1 MPASFPIASTLGAD
15 LLVLAKPRIT
25 VMVALTSA
33 AGFALASGPRI
44 DLPALASTVAGT
56 ALLAAGAST
65 LNQVVERD
73 VDRLMR
79 RTAARP
85 LPSGRLDPDVALAYG
100 ALLSLA
106 GVFLLALAVNALTAL
121 IGAATL
127 AGYVFL
133 YTPLKRI
140 SPLATVIGAVPGAT
154 PPMMGWTGARN
165 EVELGAWVLFGVLF
179 LWQLPHFLAISWLY
193 RADYERAGMP
203 MLAVLDP
210 EGGRVARQAVLYSAA
225 LLPVSLMP
233 AALGLTGGVY
243 AVGAIALGLAFL
255 GTSTAFALARSPE
268 TARWLLLVS
277 VLYLPAI
284 FAVLVLDRSGLA
296 R

>member
-1 MPASFPIASTLGAD
+1 MAHSFSQTLARPAD
-15 LLVLAKPRIT
+15 LVELAKPRIT

-33 AGFALASGPRI
+33 AGFALASGARV
-44 DLPALASTVAGT
+44 DLPGLAATVAGT

-79 RTAARP
+79 RTADRP
-85 LPSGRLDPDVALAYG
+85 LPSGRLDPDLALGYG

-106 GVFLLALAVNALTAL
+106 GIFLLALAVNALTAL
-121 IGAATL
+121 LGAATL

-133 YTPLKRI
+133 YTPLKR
-140 SPLATVIGAVPGAT
+140 SSALATVIGAIPGAT

-233 AALGLTGGVY
+233 SALGLSGGIY
-243 AVGAIALGLAFL
+243 AAGAIALGLAFL
-255 GTSTAFALARSPE
+255 GASVAFALARSPQ

-284 FAVLVLDRSGLA
+284 FAVLVLDRAGIV

>member
-1 MPASFPIASTLGAD
+1 MAHFFSQTLARPAD
-15 LLVLAKPRIT
+15 LVVLAKPRIT

-33 AGFALASGPRI
+33 AGFALASGPRV
-44 DLPALASTVAGT
+44 DLPGLAATVAGT

-79 RTAARP
+79 RTADRP
-85 LPSGRLDPDVALAYG
+85 LPSGRLDPDLALGYG
-100 ALLSLA
+100 ALLSLV

-133 YTPLKRI
+133 YTPLKRT

-210 EGGRVARQAVLYSAA
+210 EGGQVARQAVLYSAA

-233 AALGLTGGVY
+233 SALGLAGGVY
-243 AVGAIALGLAFL
+243 AAGAIALGLAFL
-255 GTSTAFALARSPE
+255 GTSAAFALARSPE
-268 TARWLLLVS
+268 TARRLLLVS

>member
-1 MPASFPIASTLGAD
+1 MAHSFSQTLARPAD
-15 LLVLAKPRIT
+15 LVVLAKPRIT

-33 AGFALASGPRI
+33 AGFALASGPRV
-44 DLPALASTVAGT
+44 DLAGLAGTVAGT

-79 RTAARP
+79 RTADRP
-85 LPSGRLDPDVALAYG
+85 LPSGRLDPDFALAFG
-100 ALLSLA
+100 ALLSLV

-133 YTPLKRI
+133 YTPLKRT

-165 EVELGAWVLFGVLF
+165 EVEIGAWVLFAILF

-233 AALGLTGGVY
+233 SALGLSGGVY
-243 AVGAIALGLAFL
+243 AAGAIALGLAFL
-255 GTSTAFALARSPE
+255 GTSAAFALARSPE
-268 TARWLLLVS
+268 TARRLLLVS